1 MKKIGLLNGPNLD
14 RLGKREPEVY
24 GSVSLAEIE
33 EKMKVKATACDCE
46 VDAFQSNHEGS
57 IVDFIQESTP
67 SADGVAI
74 NPGALTHYGVS
85 LRDALQDSKLPFVE
99 VHISNIHAR
108 EEFRHRSVLVDIA
121 AGQIAGLGLNGYL
134 YALDYLAGILKSS

>member
-1 MKKIGLLNGPNLD
+1 MKILIINGPNLNN
-14 RLGKREPEVY
+14 LGKRDPALYGAGTLADIETRVAVLAAELGVEV
-24 GSVSLAEIE
+24 AF
-33 EKMKVKATACDCE
+33 
-46 VDAFQSNHEGS
+46 FQSNHEGS
-57 IVDFIQESTP
+57 IVDFIQESAP
-67 SADGVAI
+67 GADGVAI

>member
-14 RLGKREPEVY
+14 RLGKREPDVY
-24 GSVSLAEIE
+24 GSVSLDEIE
-33 EKMKVKATACDCE
+33 DKVKAKAAACDCE

-74 NPGALTHYGVS
+74 NPGALTHYGIS

>member
-1 MKKIGLLNGPNLD
+1 MKILIINGPNLNN
-14 RLGKREPEVY
+14 LGKRDPALY
-24 GSVSLAEIE
+24 GAGTLADIEKRVAVLAEE
-33 EKMKVKATACDCE
+33 LGVE
-46 VDAFQSNHEGS
+46 VAFFQSNHEGS

-99 VHISNIHAR
+99 VHISNIHAW

>member
-1 MKKIGLLNGPNLD
+1 MKILIMNGPNLNN
-14 RLGKREPEVY
+14 LGKRDPALY
-24 GSVSLAEIE
+24 GAGTLADIEKRVAVLAEE
-33 EKMKVKATACDCE
+33 LGVE
-46 VDAFQSNHEGS
+46 VAFFQSNPAGS
-57 IVDFIQESTP
+57 IVDFIQESAP
-67 SADGVAI
+67 GADGVAI